1 MSATQYIGA
10 HYVPHGWEEWNP
22 NTYYDGLFCVSYNY
36 SWFIA
41 KQNVPVG
48 VSPVNTEYWAPYS
61 LTTGA
66 QQELEEFVRRYNP
79 TESLPDDFDIDTV
92 MEPGEYF
99 FNNYK
104 NLIGGPRYQFIT
116 NYPKAIKG
124 TLSVRRCSD
133 NFKPKY
139 TILKRLTLD
148 MEYPWVFTSAQ
159 TTNSGFSPW
168 QIESSASFMTGALSS
183 NIINNADVFETLERS
198 DITKYYYFGSGC
210 TNTPAMQQYFN
221 VIQTGGQAFAFG
233 GIGSKN
239 TVAIAYWSNSINR
252 WIGWQNI
259 PNSSY
264 INNLGFTS
272 MVTIPVHSTG
282 PNGEHLYNFWKNNI
296 NNVRRTTLL
305 VIINNSGGNGRIDF
319 VEVKTGSITNTK
331 IAGSDS
337 ISAEYSIGNSGEIT
351 ITSDD
356 QYMDVIALCTNPM
369 YGAKSNLSPIFN
381 TYHNPYVMPI
391 DNDEPTTIP
400 EDGSDI
406 PVNIPEIV

>member
-1 MSATQYIGA
+1 MAATQYVGA
-10 HYVPHGWEEWNP
+10 HYVPHGWEEWNQ

-48 VSPVNTEYWAPYS
+48 ISPVNTEYWAPYS

-124 TLSVRRCSD
+124 TLSVRRCAD
-133 NFKPKY
+133 TFKPKY

-148 MEYPWVFTSAQ
+148 MEMPWVFTSSQ

-183 NIINNADVFETLERS
+183 NIINNADVFEKLERS

-239 TVAIAYWSNSINR
+239 TVAMAYWDNSSNR

-264 INNLGFTS
+264 MNNLGFSS
-272 MVTIPVHSTG
+272 MVITPVNTG
-282 PNGEHLYNFWKNNI
+282 ESSGIYFYRVWRSNLNNVTRSAFLTLICNSAGNYALDVVKIQQSNAIMNNI
-296 NNVRRTTLL
+296 
-305 VIINNSGGNGRIDF
+305 SGTG
-319 VEVKTGSITNTK
+319 VER
-331 IAGSDS
+331 
-337 ISAEYSIGNSGEIT
+337 EYSIGSNGELLIK
-351 ITSDD
+351 SPD
-356 QYMDVIALCTNPM
+356 QYLDIKIISTNAM
-369 YGAKSNLSPIFN
+369 YGATTNRSPIFN
-381 TYHNPYVMPI
+381 TAHNPYVMPI
-391 DNDEPTTIP
+391 EYGEPMTIP

-406 PVNIPEIV
+406 PVNIPEIT

>member
-1 MSATQYIGA
+1 MAATQYIGA

-48 VSPVNTEYWAPYS
+48 ISPVNTEYWAPYS

-79 TESLPDDFDIDTV
+79 TESLPDEFDIDTV

-116 NYPKAIKG
+116 NYPKEIKG
-124 TLSVRRCSD
+124 TLSVRRCAD
-133 NFKPKY
+133 TFKPKY

-148 MEYPWVFTSAQ
+148 MEYPWVFTSEQ

-168 QIESSASFMTGALSS
+168 RIESSASFMTGALSS

-198 DITKYYYFGSGC
+198 DITKYYYFGTGC
-210 TNTPAMQQYFN
+210 TNAPAMQNYFT
-221 VIQTGGQAFAFG
+221 VIQTGGQAVAFG

-239 TVAIAYWSNSINR
+239 TFATAYWSSSVNR

-259 PNSSY
+259 GNSSFIENMAFNHLIKVGMKSKSTAPY
-264 INNLGFTS
+264 EY
-272 MVTIPVHSTG
+272 TIYLREGYSKRFSGILIT
-282 PNGEHLYNFWKNNI
+282 
-296 NNVRRTTLL
+296 
-305 VIINNSGGNGRIDF
+305 NNSGGDGRFDLIWA
-319 VEVKTGSITNTK
+319 N
-331 IAGSDS
+331 
-337 ISAEYSIGNSGEIT
+337 NSGNLSTHELMESGINYT
-351 ITSDD
+351 ISLNNSGIVVASEDP
-356 QYMDVIALCTNPM
+356 YLDVFMVSTGQS
-369 YGAKSNLSPIFN
+369 YGANPGLNNFN
-381 TYHNPYVMPI
+381 FQNTPY
-391 DNDEPTTIP
+391 
-400 EDGSDI
+400 SLF
-406 PVNIPEIV
+406 